1 MNVKEDDAVKRAN
14 FIQVKYLN
22 EKKRKRSGVV
32 GKGGLQKPTKYVP
45 ACTGYSSE
53 RKQTCFLPPKRRK
66 GRVKETF
73 SKKKVV
79 VVMFLA
85 CY

>member
-45 ACTGYSSE
+45 ACTGYSS
-53 RKQTCFLPPKRRK
+53 KTNQTCSLPSKRRK
-66 GRVKETF
+66 GRVKKTF
-73 SKKKVV
+73 PKKKVV